1 MKGAKMKTIIYTFIL
16 VLLATTVLAS
26 DDYAVVMNVR
36 RSIYH
41 NPDCMWAKKCTK
53 NCIQTT
59 KSKAI
64 ARGARPC
71 QVCGG

>member
-26 DDYAVVMNVR
+26 DDHIVIMNVEKR
-36 RSIYH
+36 IYH

-53 NCIQTT
+53 NI
-59 KSKAI
+59 
-64 ARGARPC
+64 
-71 QVCGG
+71 

>member
-26 DDYAVVMNVR
+26 HDYAVVMNVR

-64 ARGARPC
+64 ARGVKPC

>member
-1 MKGAKMKTIIYTFIL
+1 MKTIIYTFIL

-26 DDYAVVMNVR
+26 DDYAVVMNVER
-36 RSIYH
+36 HIYH

-53 NCIQTT
+53 NCIQIT

-64 ARGARPC
+64 ARDAKPC
-71 QVCGG
+71 KVCGG

>member
-1 MKGAKMKTIIYTFIL
+1 MKEAKMKTIIYTFIL

-26 DDYAVVMNVR
+26 DDHIVIMNVE
-36 RSIYH
+36 SHIYH

-64 ARGARPC
+64 ARDAKPC
-71 QVCGG
+71 KVCGG

>member
-1 MKGAKMKTIIYTFIL
+1 MKTIIYTFIL
-16 VLLATTVLAS
+16 VLLAATVLAS
-26 DDYAVVMNVR
+26 DDYAVVMNVER
-36 RSIYH
+36 HIYH
-41 NPDCMWAKKCTK
+41 NPDCMWAKKYTK

-64 ARGARPC
+64 ARDARPC

>member
-1 MKGAKMKTIIYTFIL
+1 MKTIIYTFIL
-16 VLLATTVLAS
+16 VLLANTVLAS
-26 DDYAVVMNVR
+26 HDYAVVMNVR

-64 ARGARPC
+64 AQGAKPC